1 MDHDEGRRLEAD
13 SCFTEPGG
21 YIQWGEWDVNTWEIS
36 RVPSAP
42 SQSNDELENLR
53 QWTSTLGKSKP
64 GPSFISSGFVTFPFS
79 LFPLP
84 LALLPFSPSPLF
96 LQTHPTE
103 YHNDRADHASPK
115 GGSPACPTP
124 LPKTASP
131 PSSWSAANSHPR
143 SQPYCSIPG

>member
-1 MDHDEGRRLEAD
+1 MDHDEGRSLQAD
-13 SCFTEPGG
+13 GCFTEPGG

-79 LFPLP
+79 ALLSP
-84 LALLPFSPSPLF
+84 LALLPFSSRHTPQKTP
-96 LQTHPTE
+96 
-103 YHNDRADHASPK
+103 NDHADHASPK
-115 GGSPACPTP
+115 GGLPACLTP

-143 SQPYCSIPG
+143 LQPSYSIPG